1 MTGFIESFFKDLQS
15 ALESVGC
22 TDARGEML
30 TRDEAY
36 ARVLEMAVAAAHA
49 GSKQIF
55 IGNGGSAAIASH
67 MAIDFS
73 KNGGLPAVCFNDGAA
88 LTCLSNDYG
97 YEEVFSRQIGYYA
110 HKGDVL
116 FAISSSGTSKNI
128 LKAVDAAL
136 AKGCRIVTLSG
147 FSPANSLRKMGEVN
161 FHIAVNQYGIVEVAH
176 TALIH
181 AVVELKRAAGES
193 ALAQAAN

>member
-1 MTGFIESFFKDLQS
+1 LTGYIEAYFKDLQV
-15 ALESVGC
+15 ALERVDC
-22 TDARGEML
+22 TDADGQKL

-36 ARVLEMAVAAAHA
+36 ARTLEIALAAAQA

-73 KNGGLPAVCFNDGAA
+73 KNGGLPAICFNDGAA
-88 LTCLSNDYG
+88 LTCLGNDFG
-97 YEEVFSRQIGYYA
+97 YEEVFSRQIGFHA
-110 HKGDVL
+110 RKGDVL

-128 LKAVDAAL
+128 LKAVEAAV

-147 FSPANSLRKMGEVN
+147 FSPANPLRTMGEVN

-176 TALIH
+176 HALIH
-181 AVVELKRAAGES
+181 GVVELKRAAEES
-193 ALAQAAN
+193 VPAQAAK